1 MEEDYNPIVKFLRL
15 KTGDDIISEVIETGE
30 NDKVYYLLINPVK
43 VFYMP
48 TTKPGYMQVAFT
60 PWVFSKV
67 CDVQEFTISA
77 DDVLLF
83 SNASESMNDYYW
95 NHMNAEGSEEVSEE
109 EPEPETEKF
118 QEILEQ
124 LGLQNKRTYH

>member
-1 MEEDYNPIVKFLRL
+1 MEEDYDPIVKFLRL
-15 KTGDDIISEVIETGE
+15 KTGDDIIAEVIETGE

-43 VFYMP
+43 VYYMP
-48 TTKPGYMQVAFT
+48 TTKPGYMQVAFI
-60 PWVFSKV
+60 PWVFSRV
-67 CDVQEFTISA
+67 CDAQEFTISA

-83 SNASESMNDYYW
+83 SNASEAMNEYYW
-95 NHMNAEGSEEVSEE
+95 KHMNEEEGEEVSEE
-109 EPEPETEKF
+109 ETEPETQGV